1 MKPNGK
7 HFAVRAV
14 FFGVCAVS
22 LMSVFGRAET
32 AHGTFKL
39 PVETRWG
46 NLVMAPGEYEF
57 NTNND
62 GPARVVTV
70 RSKESGCSGMIM
82 PMSATDTVPSDETKL
97 FLSKSEGGTYIRAL
111 SLGES
116 GVMLYYAA
124 PGNGKLVRLVKSQ
137 RTTTTASASGGQ

>member
-7 HFAVRAV
+7 HFAVPLH

-70 RSKESGCSGMIM
+70 PFQRIGMQRNDH
-82 PMSATDTVPSDETKL
+82 ADERN
-97 FLSKSEGGTYIRAL
+97 GYGAL
-111 SLGES
+111 
-116 GVMLYYAA
+116 
-124 PGNGKLVRLVKSQ
+124 R
-137 RTTTTASASGGQ
+137 